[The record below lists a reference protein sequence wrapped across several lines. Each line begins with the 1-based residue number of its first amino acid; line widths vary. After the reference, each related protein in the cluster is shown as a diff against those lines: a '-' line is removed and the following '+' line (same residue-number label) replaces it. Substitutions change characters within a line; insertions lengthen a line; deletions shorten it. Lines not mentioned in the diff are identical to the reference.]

1 MASMVLSRPQTQIKT
16 RTKRDGKER
25 EQHQHAVS
33 MNDSQDTTNT
43 LSGTFNLAQAMQ
55 SSGRASES
63 QAIGATAACPGRN
76 AKSTTRRKE
85 SGAPLPLL
93 TGIAM
98 LRRMNRGRAALAVS
112 CWDDAESR
120 PK

>member
-55 SSGRASES
+55 SSGRGQVSLRQS
-63 QAIGATAACPGRN
+63 VPP
-76 AKSTTRRKE
+76 
-85 SGAPLPLL
+85 PL
-93 TGIAM
+93 
-98 LRRMNRGRAALAVS
+98 ALAATRKARRVAKK
-112 CWDDAESR
+112 AEHLCLSL
-120 PK
+120 PGSQCFAG